1 MLQKVKK
8 NLSLREKFFGKK
20 VTPKGLPPNFF
31 EKILDCE
38 VRFKSKFDEK
48 TLQELVTYYSMAIEY
63 FESIGDQKY
72 IQYHKSMN
80 SLFSEPEVINYMSGG
95 KNFKIEE
102 KRKLLQKKFEDSE
115 KEVTKEKVKTFIR
128 SNSIDKNPQINNIID
143 KEINSQMSNFQK
155 RKEAKKK
162 KYLLSTSDITDNVKT
177 MKNKRQ
183 INTNLNKSVDI
194 DIDNQKEKI
203 EDTKNILDELKDDDL
218 DLNTDNITNKKDIKV
233 TNKTKF
239 IEKIKTCMDV
249 YFNEYYEYF
258 TNKIV
263 SGVIK
268 DYENNSKYHS
278 KLLCDSAVGYATQE
292 KEMEFLITPQSDD
305 AFKEQILSVV
315 SQLKEESKTEIE
327 KYNKSN
333 MVKLKKI
340 NEKYSQ
346 DIIKNPGIELIQEK
360 FKLDITNLLS
370 SRLFN

>member
-1 MLQKVKK
+1 MK
-8 NLSLREKFFGKK
+8 NKLSLRDKFFGKK
-20 VTPKGLPPNFF
+20 VNRLPPNFF
-31 EKILDCE
+31 EKILDCQLSL
-38 VRFKSKFDEK
+38 KCKFNEK
-48 TLQELVTYYSMAIEY
+48 TLQELVSYYVMAIEY
-63 FESIGDQKY
+63 YESIGDQRY
-72 IQYHKSMN
+72 IQYQKSMN
-80 SLFSEPEVINYMSGG
+80 LLFSESQVKNYLCGRG
-95 KNFKIEE
+95 KRLEE
-102 KRKLLQKKFEDSE
+102 RKKD
-115 KEVTKEKVKTFIR
+115 
-128 SNSIDKNPQINNIID
+128 INNIINNELNTQ
-143 KEINSQMSNFQK
+143 KSNFQK

-162 KYLLSTSDITDNVKT
+162 KYLLSISDITNT
-177 MKNKRQ
+177 IESMKNKRY
-183 INTNLNKSVDI
+183 INNNMNKSFDFSI
-194 DIDNQKEKI
+194 KKLEDNS
-203 EDTKNILDELKDDDL
+203 NILSELKDNDL
-218 DLNTDNITNKKDIKV
+218 DKKDNKLTNKNKFLEQIK
-233 TNKTKF
+233 N
-239 IEKIKTCMDV
+239 CMDV

>member
-1 MLQKVKK
+1 MFQKVKK

-20 VTPKGLPPNFF
+20 IAPKKLPPNFF

-38 VRFKSKFDEK
+38 VRLKSKFNEK

-63 FESIGDQKY
+63 FESIGDQRY

-80 SLFSEPEVINYMSGG
+80 LLFSEPEVINYMSGG

-102 KRKLLQKKFEDSE
+102 RKRKLQKKFEDTE
-115 KEVTKEKVKTFIR
+115 KEVTKENVKTFIR
-128 SNSIDKNPQINNIID
+128 SNSIDKKPEINNLID
-143 KEINSQMSNFQK
+143 KELNSQKSNFQK

-162 KYLLSTSDITDNVKT
+162 KYLLSTSDITDNVQT
-177 MKNKRQ
+177 MKNKRH
-183 INTNLNKSVDI
+183 INNNLNKSVDI
-194 DIDNQKEKI
+194 DIDTQKEKI
-203 EDTKNILDELKDDDL
+203 ENTTNILDELKDNDL
-218 DLNTDNITNKKDIKV
+218 DLSSDNIINKKDIKV

-249 YFNEYYEYF
+249 YFTEYYDYF

-278 KLLCDSAVGYATQE
+278 KLLCDSAVGFATQE
-292 KEMEFLITPQSDD
+292 KEMEFLITPQSDE
-305 AFKEQILSVV
+305 AFKEQILGVV

-327 KYNKSN
+327 KYNKN
-333 MVKLKKI
+333 NLPKLKKI

>member
-20 VTPKGLPPNFF
+20 VTSKGLPPNFF

-95 KNFKIEE
+95 KNFKIKE

>member
-20 VTPKGLPPNFF
+20 VTSKGLPPNFF

-327 KYNKSN
+327 KYNKNN

>member
-1 MLQKVKK
+1 MLQKTKK

-20 VTPKGLPPNFF
+20 VTSKGLPPNFF

>member
-1 MLQKVKK
+1 MFQKVKK

-20 VTPKGLPPNFF
+20 IAPKKLPPNFF

-38 VRFKSKFDEK
+38 VRLKSKFNEK

-63 FESIGDQKY
+63 FESIGDQRY
-72 IQYHKSMN
+72 IQYHKSM
-80 SLFSEPEVINYMSGG
+80 SLLFSEPEVINYMSGG

-102 KRKLLQKKFEDSE
+102 RKRKLQKKFEDTE

-128 SNSIDKNPQINNIID
+128 SNSIDKEPQINNLID
-143 KEINSQMSNFQK
+143 KELNSQKSNFQK

-162 KYLLSTSDITDNVKT
+162 KYLLSTSDITDNVQT
-177 MKNKRQ
+177 MKNKRH
-183 INTNLNKSVDI
+183 INNNLNKSVDI
-194 DIDNQKEKI
+194 DIDTQKEKI
-203 EDTKNILDELKDDDL
+203 ENTTNILDELKDNDL
-218 DLNTDNITNKKDIKV
+218 DLSSDNIINKKDIKV

-249 YFNEYYEYF
+249 YFTEYYDYF

-278 KLLCDSAVGYATQE
+278 KLLCDSAVGFATQE
-292 KEMEFLITPQSDD
+292 KEMEFLITPQSDE
-305 AFKEQILSVV
+305 AFKEQILGVV

-327 KYNKSN
+327 KYNKN
-333 MVKLKKI
+333 NLPKLKKI

>member
-20 VTPKGLPPNFF
+20 VTSKGLPPNFF

-183 INTNLNKSVDI
+183 INKNLNKSVDI

>member
-1 MLQKVKK
+1 MFQKVKK
-8 NLSLREKFFGKK
+8 NRSLREKFFGKK
-20 VTPKGLPPNFF
+20 IAPKKLPPNFF

-38 VRFKSKFDEK
+38 VRLKSKFNEK

-63 FESIGDQKY
+63 FESIGDQRY

-80 SLFSEPEVINYMSGG
+80 LLFSEPEVINYMSGG

-102 KRKLLQKKFEDSE
+102 RKRKLQKKFEDTE
-115 KEVTKEKVKTFIR
+115 KEVTKENVKTFIR
-128 SNSIDKNPQINNIID
+128 SNSIDKKPEINNLID
-143 KEINSQMSNFQK
+143 KELNSQKSNFQK

-162 KYLLSTSDITDNVKT
+162 KYLLSTSDITDNVQT
-177 MKNKRQ
+177 MKNKRH
-183 INTNLNKSVDI
+183 INNNLNKSVDI
-194 DIDNQKEKI
+194 DIDTQKEKI
-203 EDTKNILDELKDDDL
+203 ENTTNILDELKDNDL
-218 DLNTDNITNKKDIKV
+218 DLSSDNIINKKDIKV

-249 YFNEYYEYF
+249 YFTEYYDYF

-278 KLLCDSAVGYATQE
+278 KLLCDSAVGFATQE
-292 KEMEFLITPQSDD
+292 KEMEFLITPQSDE
-305 AFKEQILSVV
+305 AFKEQILGVV

-327 KYNKSN
+327 KYNKN
-333 MVKLKKI
+333 NLPKLKKI

>member
-1 MLQKVKK
+1 MLQKTKK

-38 VRFKSKFDEK
+38 VRFKSKFNEK
-48 TLQELVTYYSMAIEY
+48 TLQELITYYSMAIEY
-63 FESIGDQKY
+63 FESIGDQRY
-72 IQYHKSMN
+72 IQYHKSM
-80 SLFSEPEVINYMSGG
+80 SLLFSEPEVINYMSGG

-102 KRKLLQKKFEDSE
+102 KKKKLQKQFEDSE

-128 SNSIDKNPQINNIID
+128 SNSIDKEPQINNLID
-143 KEINSQMSNFQK
+143 KELNTQKSNFQK

-292 KEMEFLITPQSDD
+292 KEMEFLITPQSED
-305 AFKEQILSVV
+305 AFKEQILTVV
-315 SQLKEESKTEIE
+315 SQLKEESKNEID

>member
-20 VTPKGLPPNFF
+20 VTSKGLPPNFF